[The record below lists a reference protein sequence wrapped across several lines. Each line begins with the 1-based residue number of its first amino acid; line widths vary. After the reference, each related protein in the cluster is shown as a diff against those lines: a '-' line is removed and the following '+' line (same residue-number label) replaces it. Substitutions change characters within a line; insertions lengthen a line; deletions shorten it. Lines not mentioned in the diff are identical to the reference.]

1 MGDIFIQGVD
11 DQACVS
17 IGDKF
22 TDELSYIIGY
32 REAGDALVDKAIAL
46 THPYKDRLVFPICFN
61 YRQFIELILKQLI
74 LDAEITYNNCESI
87 GMQRKNS
94 RHNFAEKMNLTHN
107 IEKLLSRLII
117 ILDNITDKEI
127 NKNVIE
133 LIMEYHQ
140 MDPTGQKF
148 RYPVS
153 SKNEKYFEIPENFD
167 LEKIKAG
174 IKTIA
179 DCLMGVDAYLCQ
191 FGNFVKI
198 SIEEIDSMYGIEI

>member
-1 MGDIFIQGVD
+1 MGKIFIQGVD

-22 TDELSYIIGY
+22 TDEISYIIGY

-46 THPYKDRLVFPICFN
+46 THPYKDRLFFPICFN
-61 YRQFIELILKQLI
+61 YRHFIELILKQLI
-74 LDAEITYNNCESI
+74 LDAEIVYNNCESI
-87 GMQRKNS
+87 GMQRKNNS
-94 RHNFAEKMNLTHN
+94 HNFAEETNLTHS
-107 IEKLLSRLII
+107 IEKLLNQLII
-117 ILDNITDKEI
+117 ILDSITDKKI
-127 NKNVIE
+127 SKNVIK
-133 LIMEYHQ
+133 LIMEYHK
-140 MDPTGQKF
+140 MDTTGQKF

-153 SKNEKYFEIPENFD
+153 IKNEKHFEIPENFD

-179 DCLMGVDAYLCQ
+179 GCLMGVDAYLCQ

-198 SIEEIDSMYGIEI
+198 AIEEIDSMYGI